1 MKRGD
6 LYRVK
11 RPNTPDKDPRAYR
24 VYVVVSRQVL
34 IDSAYSTV
42 ICAPVYSRFD
52 GLSQVPVGIDEGL
65 KRSSSIHCD
74 TLVSLPKNAL
84 TNYIGRLGEA
94 TLFELGQ
101 ALRVA
106 LALEPPL

>member
-24 VYVVVSRQVL
+24 VYAVVSRQVV

-42 ICAPVYSRFD
+42 MGVATEVEVLRA
-52 GLSQVPVGIDEGL
+52 VGIEPTLREAVRRRRELL
-65 KRSSSIHCD
+65 KF
-74 TLVSLPKNAL
+74 L
-84 TNYIGRLGEA
+84 EA
-94 TLFELGQ
+94 
-101 ALRVA
+101 ALR
-106 LALEPPL
+106 